1 MNEKY
6 TIVLTNREIQL
17 AAFAIEALGDSP
29 LFNQKELQELADK
42 IRKQFLDKKQEEIN
56 RRYIKENTEQ

>member
-6 TIVLTNREIQL
+6 TIVLTNKEIQL
-17 AAFAIEALGDSP
+17 AAFAIETLGDSP
-29 LFNQKELQELADK
+29 LFNKKELQELAHK